1 MSSCRKNNNIG
12 PCVCLECSI
21 LGSILAKDW
30 AHFEAP
36 SDIQSEL
43 ALTFNGLAR
52 HCQILPEF
60 FLFQKVRQM
69 KARCHFLTNRVYS
82 IMIVV
87 YERGTY
93 SRGKF

>member
-43 ALTFNGLAR
+43 ALTFNGLCTASSNSAGVFSFSKS
-52 HCQILPEF
+52 LSNE
-60 FLFQKVRQM
+60 
-69 KARCHFLTNRVYS
+69 
-82 IMIVV
+82 
-87 YERGTY
+87 
-93 SRGKF
+93 GKMPLLDK